1 MKTLPKTFKRE
12 SWEYKL
18 IRRNKFAAIYEMK
31 RDHETYREYEVW
43 KLRYYK
49 KDKPEMNIEAG
60 DIHTPSTKEWG
71 RYGWSFSRLELAE
84 KEFGRL
90 TDEMTKKQLVE
101 QQ

>member
-49 KDKPEMNIEAG
+49 KDNPKMNIEAG
-60 DIHTPSTKEWG
+60 DIHCPSTKEWG
-71 RYGWSFSRLELAE
+71 RYGWSYPFLHLAE
-84 KEFGRL
+84 WKFILITE
-90 TDEMTKKQLVE
+90 EMSETKH
-101 QQ
+101 

>member
-1 MKTLPKTFKRE
+1 MKTLPETFKRE
-12 SWEYKL
+12 GWQYTLLKH
-18 IRRNKFAAIYEMK
+18 NKFAALYSMTK
-31 RDHETYREYEVW
+31 SGDYHEYEVW
-43 KLRYYK
+43 KLRYHK

-90 TDEMTKKQLVE
+90 TDEMSKKQLVE